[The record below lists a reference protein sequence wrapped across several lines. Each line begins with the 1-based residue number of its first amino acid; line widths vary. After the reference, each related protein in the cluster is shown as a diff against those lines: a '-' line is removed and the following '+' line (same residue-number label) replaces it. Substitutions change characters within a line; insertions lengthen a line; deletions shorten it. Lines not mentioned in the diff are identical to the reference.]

1 VAKQKCKAEEKD
13 LSPIETSEPSPEV
26 EGKTWEVV
34 SQGFKESREI
44 SKEAVEYLEFFHLY
58 KEMLGVCGGAKK

>member
-1 VAKQKCKAEEKD
+1 MPKEQ
-13 LSPIETSEPSPEV
+13 S
-26 EGKTWEVV
+26 
-34 SQGFKESREI
+34 GFKESREI